1 MAEARTRAPLPDN
14 APEGSG
20 DPSRLTLDQLLEHDA
35 LGPADRLPTRYRG
48 PRSVTGDGWTGFATR
63 LERGEELALI
73 RSLTAANRR
82 VLDVGGGIGEMARTV
97 AARTG
102 SCTAIEPHPQL
113 VEAIRDETTRGVV
126 DVHPGTAEEIPFP
139 DGSFDAVYSAWVLQY
154 VDDVERAVAEMVR
167 VCDRSDPESKIVLF
181 AAGSGNELMRLV
193 NEVCVPIAEE
203 PYDHH
208 GYLLSQAARALAA
221 RGFDDFSLH
230 RAESS
235 IRFDGEEPA
244 ERAAIAAAV
253 LTGFWYERHP
263 RAEEIRSSLESAL
276 ARHFALRPH
285 AIGDQAAVLVARPG
299 SRPR

>member
-14 APEGSG
+14 ASEGPG

-48 PRSVTGDGWTGFATR
+48 PRSVTGDGWMGFATR

-113 VEAIRDETTRGVV
+113 VDAIRDETTRGVV

-154 VDDVERAVAEMVR
+154 VNDVERAVAEMVR

-181 AAGSGNELMRLV
+181 AAGSDNELMRLV

>member
-1 MAEARTRAPLPDN
+1 MARARTRTPVPGN

-20 DPSRLTLDQLLEHDA
+20 DPARLSLDQLLEHDA
-35 LGPADRLPTRYRG
+35 LGPADLMPTRYRG
-48 PRSVTGDGWTGFATR
+48 PRSVTGDGWVEFATR

-73 RSLTAANRR
+73 RSLTATNRR

-113 VEAIRDETTRGVV
+113 VEAIRDEATRGVV
-126 DVHPGTAEEIPFP
+126 DVRPGTAEDIPFP
-139 DGSFDAVYSAWVLQY
+139 DDSFDAVYSAWVLQY
-154 VDDVERAVAEMVR
+154 VEDIERAVAEMVR
-167 VCDRSDPESKIVLF
+167 VCDPGDPESKIVLF
-181 AAGSGNELMRLV
+181 AAGAGNELMRLV

-208 GYLLSQAARALAA
+208 GYLLTQAARALAA
-221 RGFDDFSLH
+221 RGFGDFSLH

-244 ERAAIAAAV
+244 ERAATAAAV

-263 RAEEIRSSLESAL
+263 RAEEIRSALASAL
-276 ARHFALRPH
+276 TGHFALRPH
-285 AIGDQAAVLVARPG
+285 AIGDQSAVLVARPG
-299 SRPR
+299 A

>member
-14 APEGSG
+14 ASEGPG

-48 PRSVTGDGWTGFATR
+48 PRSVTGDGWMGFATR

-154 VDDVERAVAEMVR
+154 VNDVERAVAEMVR

-181 AAGSGNELMRLV
+181 AAGSDNELMRLV

>member
-14 APEGSG
+14 APEGPG

-48 PRSVTGDGWTGFATR
+48 PRSVTGDGWMGFATR

-102 SCTAIEPHPQL
+102 SCTAIEPHPRL

-154 VDDVERAVAEMVR
+154 VNDIERAVAEMVR

-235 IRFDGEEPA
+235 IRFDGEEPT